1 MTLVNFIPKT
11 SNITSYINDF
21 SLLHFKAL
29 VEPDPTLGDDASECR
44 PDPFVCEGYGR
55 SPYTPG

>member
-1 MTLVNFIPKT
+1 MTLVNFILKT
-11 SNITSYINDF
+11 SNFTSYINDF

-44 PDPFVCEGYGR
+44 PDPFV
-55 SPYTPG
+55 